1 MSTNAKEK
9 EAFTL
14 QPILRQRSASI
25 DWPQLQRFITWLI
38 CHPSRVKCPLELRQ
52 GRSRAHSNVIV
63 AVPYLDSD
71 YMMVDV
77 EPLVSLLNSTTS
89 GNLFRIKSPYVN
101 VENGACNIMKKL
113 LFMDG
118 LEEVTSDERVHRSIA
133 DSLVCQDEMRYQ
145 GYPSTQDFGDLCE
158 SPSEITATLSS
169 DISKDVILDT
179 LHSNLSANRCLCK
192 SVEDLQGAF
201 ERYRKTAFTTALSIA
216 QGADTADGENNDA
229 TVPEDNEFRFTGEL
243 IEKYADYVDHLKSDQ
258 GFVKLLAMDCEMI
271 STSEG
276 TELARVT
283 IVDPLFNVVV
293 DSLVKPTN
301 PITNYRTVY
310 SGITAECLEGV
321 TVSLADVKAFL
332 ARIID
337 SETILI
343 GHSLNYD
350 LRACEISHQKV
361 IDTALM
367 YRDIKTLC
375 KPSLLSLT
383 KMQLGLDLKRQH
395 GHDSYS
401 DSAVTMYL
409 AVAGIIELNLFT
421 KRDVNVLG
429 RSAFRALTNSNDT
442 FPNPRIYLFDQMIHH
457 YDDMLDETIIGE
469 HTDDDDASVQALV
482 DRVRS
487 NYGANGP
494 GVYILVL
501 RDFQVN
507 CIQSLFQ
514 ETPNQKCLTKRLG
527 QKTVSSFLMKLAGI
541 IDRIATCLEDNDI
554 LILSNLI
561 GNIVQANILWRTLNG
576 SKVHKSNALMKLL
589 WRVYKMAHNDE
600 VDEASKA
607 DSSENV
613 PECVSNLHMKSQ
625 QLTISLLR
633 REYEVATRENG
644 LNWAVFLSKQVSR
657 KRPTCNIETQSAN

>member
-1 MSTNAKEK
+1 MNTNAKEK

-14 QPILRQRSASI
+14 QPILRQRSAAI
-25 DWPQLQRFITWLI
+25 DWPQLQHFITWLI

-77 EPLVSLLNSTTS
+77 EPLLSLLNSGTS
-89 GNLFRIKSPYVN
+89 GSLFRIKSPYVN

-118 LEEVTSDERVHRSIA
+118 LEEVTSDEREHRCIA
-133 DSLVCQDEMRYQ
+133 NSLVCQDEMRYQ

-169 DISKDVILDT
+169 DTSKDVILDT

-216 QGADTADGENNDA
+216 PSADTADGKNNGA
-229 TVPEDNEFRFTGEL
+229 TIPDDNEFRFTGEL

-258 GFVKLLAMDCEMI
+258 GFVKLLAMDCEMV

-276 TELARVT
+276 TELARIT

-310 SGITAECLEGV
+310 SGITAECLEDV

-343 GHSLNYD
+343 GHSVNYD
-350 LRACEISHQKV
+350 L
-361 IDTALM
+361 
-367 YRDIKTLC
+367 
-375 KPSLLSLT
+375 SLHTVQT

-457 YDDMLDETIIGE
+457 YDDVLDETIIGE
-469 HTDDDDASVQALV
+469 HTDDDEASVQALV

-487 NYGANGP
+487 NYGTNGP

-561 GNIVQANILWRTLNG
+561 GNIAQANILWRTLNG

-589 WRVYKMAHNDE
+589 WRVYKMAHGDE

-613 PECVSNLHMKSQ
+613 PECVSHLHMKSQ

-657 KRPTCNIETQSAN
+657 KRPTCNIETQCAN